1 MTQDI
6 FKNWFHSEFVPEVSE
21 FLKSKGLPQKAVLFL
36 DNVPSHPVQS
46 ELKLAD
52 GNIFVSY
59 LPPNVM
65 SLIQPMD
72 QGVIVTMKRHYRRE
86 MDDDANPFSGF
97 EEEGDEQVLKAM
109 KDLIEK
115 EAQFDEVDEE
125 NIKQWLEND
134 VEIPGHEIRGEDE
147 IVGSLSEA
155 TTALEKNGEVKGE
168 EDEIASSVC
177 VPLQAALESADLLL
191 RFMEQ
196 QDGTSTTDI
205 LNLRKIKMNINKKL
219 SAAEVQKKMT
229 DFFKKNNQ

>member
-1 MTQDI
+1 
-6 FKNWFHSEFVPEVSE
+6 
-21 FLKSKGLPQKAVLFL
+21 
-36 DNVPSHPVQS
+36 
-46 ELKLAD
+46 
-52 GNIFVSY
+52 
-59 LPPNVM
+59 
-65 SLIQPMD
+65 
-72 QGVIVTMKRHYRRE
+72 MKE
-86 MDDDANPFSGF
+86 M
-97 EEEGDEQVLKAM
+97 
-109 KDLIEK
+109 LIEK
-115 EAQFDEVDEE
+115 QARFDEVDE
-125 NIKQWLEND
+125 NIKQWLEN
-134 VEIPGHEIRGEDE
+134 VEIPGHEIHGEDE

-229 DFFKKNNQ
+229 PLEKEPVNFIVLTGPLCHCLYCNRLPTLLIMSIVQLLK